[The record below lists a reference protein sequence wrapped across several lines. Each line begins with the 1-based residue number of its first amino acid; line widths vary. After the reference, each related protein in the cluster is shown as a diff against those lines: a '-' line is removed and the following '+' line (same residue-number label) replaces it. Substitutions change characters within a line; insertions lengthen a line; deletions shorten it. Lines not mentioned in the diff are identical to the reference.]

1 MERNVRYIWIGG
13 IFFVILVCMIFFVLW
28 LNRFE
33 LNSAKYEHYYAY
45 SFDEVGGVGTN
56 TPIRYKGISV
66 GRVLNVDFKDIK
78 EGVIQISMLIDSQ
91 LVIKQNAKV
100 VVSSQGLAGANYLSI
115 IQGDGQPIQT
125 DSDGRKVLELD
136 KGSIEKIMAKAS
148 ELSDDVSLLM
158 KNLNKTFNE
167 ESLHNI
173 AQSIEQ
179 LRQATASFQS
189 IANQID
195 RNIKNGEYNL
205 REILTPTLLQFQG
218 SLQGVNR
225 FFDSA
230 TQFVEKVDK
239 NPYDSLFGKQNTES
253 KGKK

>member
-1 MERNVRYIWIGG
+1 MERNVRYIWIGS
-13 IFFVILVCMIFFVLW
+13 IFFIILFCMIAFVLW

-33 LNSAKYEHYYAY
+33 LDSAKYEHYYAY

-78 EGVIQISMLIDSQ
+78 EGVIQVSMLIDSQ
-91 LVIKQNAKV
+91 LVIKENAKV
-100 VVSSQGLAGANYLSI
+100 VVSSQGLAGANYLAI
-115 IQGDGQPIQT
+115 IQGEGRPIQN
-125 DSDGRKVLELD
+125 DVDGRKILELD

-148 ELSDDVSLLM
+148 ELSDDLSLLM
-158 KNLNKTFNE
+158 KNLNKTFSE
-167 ESLHNI
+167 ENLKNI
-173 AQSIEQ
+173 TQSIVQ
-179 LRQATASFQS
+179 LHHATASFQS
-189 IANQID
+189 IADQMD
-195 RNIKNGEYNL
+195 RNIKRGEYNL

-218 SLQGVNR
+218 SLQGMNR

-230 TQFVEKVDK
+230 SQFVEKVDK